1 MAIKTYEEMNE
12 LGLDILKEI
21 GTIGGGN
28 AATALSSMLSTQV
41 QMAVPSVKILDYNA
55 ALAILGDPEELVA
68 AIFVEMAGEVSG
80 IMLFVLTKEVSD
92 EILFRMLGKTESD
105 LLAME
110 EIDSSVLIEIGNIVI
125 SSYITAM
132 SSLTGVNVEL
142 SVPQLA
148 INMLGGIM
156 SVPIA
161 MMGQHSDKIMM
172 ITGDF
177 KIDGKALDSTML
189 LLPDV
194 ESLNVL
200 MKKLGVESVNG
211 KKDIGRNCRY
221 EDNKA
226 GGYTD
231 HIRAGIM
238 HRGLVLRSD
247 DQAWS
252 ASSYHAAR
260 KRESK

>member
-1 MAIKTYEEMNE
+1 MAISRYEEMGE
-12 LGLDILKEI
+12 LEFDILKEI
-21 GTIGGGN
+21 GSIGGGN
-28 AATALSSMLSTQV
+28 AATALSSMLSSQV
-41 QMAVPSVKILDYNA
+41 QMAVPSVKILDYNE

-200 MKKLGVESVNG
+200 MKKLGVE
-211 KKDIGRNCRY
+211 
-221 EDNKA
+221 
-226 GGYTD
+226 
-231 HIRAGIM
+231 
-238 HRGLVLRSD
+238 
-247 DQAWS
+247 
-252 ASSYHAAR
+252 
-260 KRESK
+260 

>member
-1 MAIKTYEEMNE
+1 
-12 LGLDILKEI
+12 
-21 GTIGGGN
+21 
-28 AATALSSMLSTQV
+28 
-41 QMAVPSVKILDYNA
+41 
-55 ALAILGDPEELVA
+55 
-68 AIFVEMAGEVSG
+68 
-80 IMLFVLTKEVSD
+80 
-92 EILFRMLGKTESD
+92 
-105 LLAME
+105 ME

-200 MKKLGVESVNG
+200 MKKLGFE
-211 KKDIGRNCRY
+211 
-221 EDNKA
+221 
-226 GGYTD
+226 
-231 HIRAGIM
+231 
-238 HRGLVLRSD
+238 
-247 DQAWS
+247 
-252 ASSYHAAR
+252 
-260 KRESK
+260 